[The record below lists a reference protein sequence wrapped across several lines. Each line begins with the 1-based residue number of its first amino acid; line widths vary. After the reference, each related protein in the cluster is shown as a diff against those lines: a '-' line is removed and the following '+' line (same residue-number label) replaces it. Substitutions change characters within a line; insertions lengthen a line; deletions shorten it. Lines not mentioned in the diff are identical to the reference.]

1 MIVYTKDA
9 IAADEQTKDERY
21 DKVRENLE
29 AADWVIVSVQ
39 AWAEAGD
46 AEMSKTVTPWR
57 VVCNMIQDFD
67 KPEDEKR
74 ILTKEDLEASVQF
87 EKDYSVVA
95 YPHDRY

>member
-67 KPEDEKR
+67 NPEDEKR